1 MNEDT
6 PLSFPDAPRAHL
18 EDALRELMDRATEVM
33 ATQGRLRALLRA
45 TRAVVEPLELPVV
58 LRRIIEAAVELV
70 DAEYGALGVTSP
82 HGGLEQFIHVGMPPD
97 TVDTIGHLPEGHGLL
112 GALIEDPKAIRLH
125 DLADDPRSA
134 GFPAGHPPMTT
145 FLGVP
150 IRVRGEVFGNL
161 YLTNHRSSDFSAED
175 EQLVEALAA
184 TAGFAIENARLFAEA
199 RTRAGWMS
207 ASAELA
213 SLILATDQNGV
224 LEAVAER
231 LVQLA
236 DADRVVLVQPI
247 PHTALLRVLIDQGLH
262 PRRGAA
268 DGDEAASV
276 EIAASRTIAGSVA
289 ESGRPLLRDTEST
302 AADAA
307 DALAVVDGGVAGSM
321 LAVPLRSPGAGGE
334 VLVIAR
340 GPERPRFRSSDLEIA
355 DDLGSRLAI
364 AFELSEARV
373 AQQRV
378 AILEDRARI
387 ARDLHDHVIQQL
399 FGTGLE
405 LQAAAGR
412 LGDHEEAESVL
423 LAVRRLDDTISQIR
437 SLIFAIT
444 APDHGRRT
452 ARIRIMELAAEAS
465 ATLPRPVDVHF
476 DGPIDL
482 LMEGRLLEEATAVV
496 RELLMNA
503 VRHAQADVL
512 ALAVSVDERV
522 ATVSVHDDGRGIPVN
537 GRRSG
542 LSNLA
547 MRAEVLGGEMT
558 IASKAGDTTVRWEVP
573 LDGAPESAKAVRG

>member
-1 MNEDT
+1 LNEDA

-18 EDALRELMDRATEVM
+18 EDALRELMDRASEVM
-33 ATQGRLRALLRA
+33 ATQGRLRALLHA

-82 HGGLEQFIHVGMPPD
+82 QGGLEQFIHVGMPPD
-97 TVDTIGHLPEGHGLL
+97 TVATVGHLPEGHGLL
-112 GALIEDPKAIRLH
+112 GALIEDPRPIMLH
-125 DLADDPRSA
+125 DLAEDPRSV
-134 GFPAGHPPMTT
+134 GFPAGHPPMTS

-161 YLTNHRSSDFSAED
+161 YLTNHRTDDFSDED

-199 RTRAGWMS
+199 RTRAGWMA

-213 SLILATDQNGV
+213 SLILATDQDSV
-224 LEAVAER
+224 LEVVADR
-231 LVQLA
+231 LVHLA
-236 DADRVVLVQPI
+236 EVDRVVVVQPI
-247 PHTALLRVLIDQGLH
+247 PNTALLRVLIDWG
-262 PRRGAA
+262 PRSQPGEPGNEMERV
-268 DGDEAASV
+268 ELAS
-276 EIAASRTIAGSVA
+276 ARTIAGAVA
-289 ESGRPLLRDTEST
+289 ESGRPLMRDHGF
-302 AADAA
+302 AADEV
-307 DALAVVDGGVAGSM
+307 DALAVVEGERTGSM
-321 LAVPLRSPGAGGE
+321 LAVPLRQPGAGGE

-340 GPERPRFRSSDLEIA
+340 GPERPRFRTSDLEIA

-364 AFELSEARV
+364 ALELSEARV

-378 AILEDRARI
+378 ALLEDRARI

-412 LGDHEEAESVL
+412 LGEHPEAEAVQ
-423 LAVRRLDDTISQIR
+423 LAVRRLDDTIAQIR

-444 APDHGRRT
+444 APDRGRRT

-465 ATLPRPVDVHF
+465 ANLPRPVDVHF
-476 DGPIDL
+476 DGPVDL
-482 LMEGRLLEEATAVV
+482 LVEGRLLEEAIAVV
-496 RELLMNA
+496 RELLMNG

-512 ALAVSVDERV
+512 ALAVSVDERA
-522 ATVSVHDDGRGIPVN
+522 ATISVHDDGRGIPAE

-547 MRAEVLGGEMT
+547 ARAERLGGEMS
-558 IASKAGDTTVRWEVP
+558 IDSQAGDTTVRWEVP
-573 LDGAPESAKAVRG
+573 LDGTPRDAKAVRG

>member
-1 MNEDT
+1 MNEDA

-18 EDALRELMDRATEVM
+18 EDALRELMDRASEVM

-82 HGGLEQFIHVGMPPD
+82 QGGLEQFIHVGMPPD
-97 TVDTIGHLPEGHGLL
+97 TVATIGHLPEGHGLL
-112 GALIEDPKAIRLH
+112 GALIADPRPIMLH
-125 DLADDPRSA
+125 DLAEDPRSV
-134 GFPAGHPPMTT
+134 GFPAGHPPMTS

-161 YLTNHRSSDFSAED
+161 YLTNHRTDDFSAED

-213 SLILATDQNGV
+213 SLILTTDQDSV
-224 LEAVAER
+224 LEVVAER
-231 LVQLA
+231 LVHLA
-236 DADRVVLVQPI
+236 EVDRVVLVQPI
-247 PHTALLRVLIDQGLH
+247 PHTALLRVLIDRG
-262 PRRGAA
+262 PRSQPAEP
-268 DGDEAASV
+268 GDEMEAVELAS
-276 EIAASRTIAGSVA
+276 ARTIAGAVA
-289 ESGRPLLRDTEST
+289 ESGRPLMRDHGF
-302 AADAA
+302 AADEV
-307 DALAVVDGGVAGSM
+307 DALAVVDGERTGSM
-321 LAVPLRSPGAGGE
+321 LAVPLRQPGAGGE

-340 GPERPRFRSSDLEIA
+340 SPERPRFRSSDLEIA

-364 AFELSEARV
+364 AFELSEARI

-378 AILEDRARI
+378 ALLEDRARI

-412 LGDHEEAESVL
+412 LGEHPEAEAVQ
-423 LAVRRLDDTISQIR
+423 LAVRRLDDTIAQIR

-444 APDHGRRT
+444 APDRGRRT

-465 ATLPRPVDVHF
+465 ANLPRPVDVHF
-476 DGPIDL
+476 DGPVDL
-482 LMEGRLLEEATAVV
+482 LVEGRLLEEATAVV
-496 RELLMNA
+496 RELLMNG
-503 VRHAQADVL
+503 VRHAQADML
-512 ALAVSVDERV
+512 ALAVSVDERA
-522 ATVSVHDDGRGIPVN
+522 ATISVHDDGRGIPAE

-542 LSNLA
+542 LDNLA
-547 MRAEVLGGEMT
+547 ARAERLGGEMS
-558 IASKAGDTTVRWEVP
+558 IDSQAGDTTVRWEVP
-573 LDGAPESAKAVRG
+573 LDGTQRDAKAVRG

>member
-1 MNEDT
+1 MNEDAA
-6 PLSFPDAPRAHL
+6 LSFPDAPRAHL
-18 EDALRELMDRATEVM
+18 EEALRELMDRASEVM
-33 ATQGRLRALLRA
+33 ATQGRLRSLLRA
-45 TRAVVEPLELPVV
+45 TRAVVEPLELPIV

-82 HGGLEQFIHVGMPPD
+82 EGLLEQFIHVGMPPD
-97 TVDTIGHLPEGHGLL
+97 TVATIGHLPEGHGLL
-112 GALIEDPKAIRLH
+112 GALIADPRAIRLH
-125 DLADDPRSA
+125 DLADDPRST
-134 GFPAGHPPMTT
+134 GFPARHPPMTS

-161 YLTNHRSSDFSAED
+161 YLTNHRSGDFSEED
-175 EQLVEALAA
+175 EQLLEALAA

-213 SLILATDQNGV
+213 SLILSTDQEGS
-224 LEAVAER
+224 LEVVAAR

-236 DADRVVLVQPI
+236 EADRVVLVQPI
-247 PHTALLRVLIDQGLH
+247 PRSSLLRVLVD
-262 PRRGAA
+262 RGSHAHVLDPA
-268 DGDEAASV
+268 DRV
-276 EIAASRTIAGSVA
+276 EPVELSTSSTLAGAVA
-289 ESGRPLLRDTEST
+289 ESGRPLLRDSGSAS
-302 AADAA
+302 AADV
-307 DALAVVDGGVAGSM
+307 DALAVVDGTRAGSM
-321 LAVPLRSPGAGGE
+321 LAVPLRQPGAGGE

-340 GPERPRFRSSDLEIA
+340 GPDRPRFRPSDLEIA

-405 LQAAAGR
+405 LQAAAAR
-412 LGDHEEAESVL
+412 LGDHAESEAVL
-423 LAVRRLDDTISQIR
+423 LAVRRLDATIAQIR

-444 APDHGRRT
+444 APDNGHRT
-452 ARIRIMELAAEAS
+452 ARIRFMELAAEAS
-465 ATLPRPVDVHF
+465 SSLPRPVGVHF
-476 DGPIDL
+476 DGPVDL
-482 LMEGRLLEEATAVV
+482 LVEGRLLEESSAVV

-503 VRHAQADVL
+503 VRHASADVL
-512 ALAVSVDERV
+512 NLSVSVDEREV
-522 ATVSVHDDGRGIPVN
+522 AITVHDDGRGIPTT

-542 LSNLA
+542 LRNLA
-547 MRAEVLGGEMT
+547 SRAEALGGAMSIQSTE
-558 IASKAGDTTVRWEVP
+558 GDTTVRWQVP
-573 LDGAPESAKAVRG
+573 LGGAPQRVRTVRG